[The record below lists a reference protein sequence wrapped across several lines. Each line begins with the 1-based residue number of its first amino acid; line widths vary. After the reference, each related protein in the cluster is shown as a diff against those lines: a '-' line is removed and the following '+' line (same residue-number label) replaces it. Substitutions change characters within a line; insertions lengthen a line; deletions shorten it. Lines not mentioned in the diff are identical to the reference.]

1 MFSASVLIAGIIM
14 TPTHMFWQTVK
25 TRNTRYP
32 MNEWTKN
39 YKQNKT
45 KQSET
50 IYVFEIICVL
60 Y

>member
-25 TRNTRYP
+25 THNNRYP